1 MLFAAPP
8 LQPEEIAVID
18 EIDRLKSELR
28 YATTSSKRWTG
39 MLRRDAFARAI
50 RGSNSIEGYNVTIDD
65 AIAAAEDEQPLEA
78 KEETWAAIV
87 GYRDALTYV
96 LQLEGDPHFEHNE
109 ALIRSLHFMMIRH
122 ELDKRPGQWRSGP
135 IQVVDERRHEV
146 VYVGPDARLVPS
158 LMRDLCD
165 GLNAADEA
173 PAIVRAAMAHLNLT
187 MIHPFSDGNG
197 RMARALQTLVLVREG
212 ILSPAF
218 CSIEEYLGQNQDA
231 YYDVLAEVGEGRWNP
246 GKGARPWLRFCLRAH
261 YQCAMDLLRRTHEM
275 QAVWQ
280 SVEARRA
287 GAGLPERV
295 EAALVTASFGR
306 RVWNSLY
313 RKYGDVSEQVAS
325 RDLKKLTDLGL
336 LVARGERRGRVYVGS
351 EKLLALRRS
360 LAEARFAEDPFTLA
374 AKKQPKPPGR

>member
-1 MLFAAPP
+1 MC
-8 LQPEEIAVID
+8 
-18 EIDRLKSELR
+18 
-28 YATTSSKRWTG
+28 
-39 MLRRDAFARAI
+39 
-50 RGSNSIEGYNVTIDD
+50 
-65 AIAAAEDEQPLEA
+65 
-78 KEETWAAIV
+78 
-87 GYRDALTYV
+87 
-96 LQLEGDPHFEHNE
+96 EGDT
-109 ALIRSLHFMMIRH
+109 
-122 ELDKRPGQWRSGP
+122 Q
-135 IQVVDERRHEV
+135 
-146 VYVGPDARLVPS
+146 
-158 LMRDLCD
+158 
-165 GLNAADEA
+165 
-173 PAIVRAAMAHLNLT
+173 
-187 MIHPFSDGNG
+187 
-197 RMARALQTLVLVREG
+197 
-212 ILSPAF
+212 
-218 CSIEEYLGQNQDA
+218 LGQNQDA
-231 YYDVLAEVGEGRWNP
+231 YYDVLAEVGEVRWNP

-280 SVEARRA
+280 SVEALRA